1 MRDTPVP
8 VKDTGSQYCAVLAP
22 EDNVLFAVLASEDN
36 AVLAPED
43 NAVFAAL
50 DRSRTSATT
59 PQRTLEPNNK
69 AKSKPSYVRTSE
81 QTT

>member
-22 EDNVLFAVLASEDN
+22 EDN

-43 NAVFAAL
+43 NAVFAVLFAEDSDN
-50 DRSRTSATT
+50 DRRLFAHFL
-59 PQRTLEPNNK
+59 QRVTRSTKCQEYF
-69 AKSKPSYVRTSE
+69 SK
-81 QTT
+81 

>member
-22 EDNVLFAVLASEDN
+22 EDN

-43 NAVFAAL
+43 NAVFAVL
-50 DRSRTSATT
+50 FPEDSG
-59 PQRTLEPNNK
+59 ND
-69 AKSKPSYVRTSE
+69 
-81 QTT
+81 